1 MVRLSSTIM
10 MITSSGWTEQG
21 ISNPKV
27 LPAKVVTQK
36 PAIIA
41 LPAAVLTVP
50 KIKP

>member
-27 LPAKVVTQK
+27 LMGNVACCDNTDTKRE
-36 PAIIA
+36 
-41 LPAAVLTVP
+41 
-50 KIKP
+50 